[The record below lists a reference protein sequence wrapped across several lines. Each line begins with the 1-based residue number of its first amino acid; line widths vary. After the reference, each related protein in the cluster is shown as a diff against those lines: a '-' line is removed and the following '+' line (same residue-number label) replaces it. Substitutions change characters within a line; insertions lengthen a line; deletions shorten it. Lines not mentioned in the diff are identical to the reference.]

1 MTPVLQSHFA
11 DYAAFHRTA
20 GNKACHSFGIP
31 IIVLAS
37 LALLAR
43 VPLFA
48 LGDFTVT
55 LAEAV
60 IALFLAYYLT
70 LDRTLAFLML
80 VAYASLDAVGRL
92 VPPLP
97 ALASPPF
104 SPGEP
109 PRVEAPP
116 ALLPPS
122 LLFPPKPPLEPF
134 EPAVPPLVSGHVVV
148 QRQSSAKVSPQ
159 PSAMR
164 SGTVTL
170 TARRASGR
178 VKERS
183 ACFIRSSQRG

>member
-1 MTPVLQSHFA
+1 MSPALRSHFD
-11 DYAAFHRTA
+11 DYAAFHRTP

-43 VPLFA
+43 VPVFA
-48 LGDFTVT
+48 LGGFTVT

-97 ALASPPF
+97 ALGLFVAGWILQGVGHAVYEKNSPAF
-104 SPGEP
+104 FRNFVHLAIGQLWIL
-109 PRVEAPP
+109 A
-116 ALLPPS
+116 
-122 LLFPPKPPLEPF
+122 K
-134 EPAVPPLVSGHVVV
+134 AVG
-148 QRQSSAKVSPQ
+148 
-159 PSAMR
+159 R
-164 SGTVTL
+164 S
-170 TARRASGR
+170 
-178 VKERS
+178 
-183 ACFIRSSQRG
+183 